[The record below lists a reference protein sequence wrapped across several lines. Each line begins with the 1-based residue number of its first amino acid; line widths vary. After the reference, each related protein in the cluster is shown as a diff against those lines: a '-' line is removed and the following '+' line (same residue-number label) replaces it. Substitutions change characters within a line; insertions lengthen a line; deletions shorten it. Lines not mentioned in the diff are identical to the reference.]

1 MLKAITPKVWA
12 FDVEWVPDPVSGR
25 LVYNLGPEVP
35 DEEVL
40 EVMYQNDPAR
50 TDDNPRPY
58 LKTVLCRVVSIA
70 VVTREAP
77 EGGKID
83 LKLRSWPA
91 PEEQDQGEGALI
103 QRFLHGIGKSK
114 PQLVGFNSI
123 QADLVIL
130 TQRGVVNGLHLPGF
144 GQRPDKPWFGPDY
157 FGKGSNWNVDLRD
170 ALSNWGKAST
180 SLHEVA
186 SSCGIP
192 GKIDC
197 DGSNVMELWRE
208 GNVRKIVQY
217 NECDAI
223 TTYLLWLRTAQ
234 FCGLLTP
241 EQYGKEERQMEEML
255 GERAC
260 LVGQEHLATYLEK
273 WREMRKIVRTLRK
286 SSVVSET
293 R

>member
-1 MLKAITPKVWA
+1 LLKAISPKVWA

-25 LVYNLGPEVP
+25 LVYNLGAEVS
-35 DEEVL
+35 DDDVL
-40 EVMYQNDPAR
+40 EEMWKKGGGTTEEPH
-50 TDDNPRPY
+50 PY

-70 VVTREAP
+70 VVTREIL
-77 EGGKID
+77 ENGRID
-83 LKLRSWPA
+83 LKLRSWPN
-91 PEEQDQGEGALI
+91 PEEPEMGEGALI
-103 QRFLHGIGKSK
+103 QRFLHGIGRAK

-123 QADLVIL
+123 QADLIIL

-157 FGKGSNWNVDLRD
+157 FGKGSNWNVDLKD

-192 GKIDC
+192 GKIDV
-197 DGSNVMELWRE
+197 DGSNVVDLWRE

-217 NECDAI
+217 NECDAL

-241 EQYGKEERQMEEML
+241 EQYQKEESQLEELL

-260 LVGQEHLATYLEK
+260 LVGQEHLSTYLEK
-273 WREMRKIVRTLRK
+273 WREMRKFAAKNRPSNPGK
-286 SSVVSET
+286 
-293 R
+293 